1 MRNLSA
7 FTCRASMNSVTA
19 NPPCLTFLSQPTKHS
34 TLKMNQSRKNTDTT
48 TPAQKHLQAASNLLL
63 STSPHASAFLAHQL
77 RQSKPPTPSS
87 HSNTAPDNC
96 RACGHAL
103 IPGWSCTVSQR
114 RLPEISKKS
123 KTKSKIAKK
132 PAIPRITYIDYR
144 CTLCNSVNT
153 AKSDTQAPARRS
165 RSKQS
170 LLESKP
176 TVAAVPVQTAS
187 STVTKSTTLTTST
200 PSPAPSTAVS
210 SSSGPARGEADKKR
224 NRKQKLG
231 GLQAMLAKSKAPS
244 TAPKA
249 FDFMDF
255 MKTS

>member
-1 MRNLSA
+1 
-7 FTCRASMNSVTA
+7 
-19 NPPCLTFLSQPTKHS
+19 
-34 TLKMNQSRKNTDTT
+34 MNQSRKNTDTT
-48 TPAQKHLQAASNLLL
+48 TAAQKHLQAASDVLL

-77 RQSKPPTPSS
+77 RQSKPPSLSS
-87 HSNTAPDNC
+87 HPDTAPDNC
-96 RACGHAL
+96 RACGNAL

-114 RLPEISKKS
+114 RLPEISKKP
-123 KTKSKIAKK
+123 KPKSRVAKK
-132 PAIPRITYIDYR
+132 PVIPRITYIDYR

-153 AKSDTQAPARRS
+153 VKSDTQAPARRS
-165 RSKQS
+165 KSNKS

-176 TVAAVPVQTAS
+176 TITTVPVQT
-187 STVTKSTTLTTST
+187 STATVIKPSATTTAT

-210 SSSGPARGEADKKR
+210 SPSQEARGAADKKR

-255 MKTS
+255 MKTT

>member
-1 MRNLSA
+1 
-7 FTCRASMNSVTA
+7 
-19 NPPCLTFLSQPTKHS
+19 
-34 TLKMNQSRKNTDTT
+34 MNQSRKNTDTT
-48 TPAQKHLQAASNLLL
+48 TPAQKHLQAASNALL
-63 STSPHASAFLAHQL
+63 STSPHISAFLAHQL

-96 RACGHAL
+96 NACGNAL
-103 IPGWSCTVSQR
+103 IPGWSCTVTQR
-114 RLPEISKKS
+114 RLPEISKKP
-123 KTKSKIAKK
+123 KTKSKVTKK
-132 PAIPRITYIDYR
+132 PAVLRITYMGYK

-153 AKSDTQAPARRS
+153 TKSDTQAPVRRS
-165 RSKQS
+165 KSKQS

-176 TVAAVPVQTAS
+176 TVAAVPVQT
-187 STVTKSTTLTTST
+187 STTTIAKPTAVTTAT
-200 PSPAPSTAVS
+200 PNPAPSTAVS
-210 SSSGPARGEADKKR
+210 SSSGTARGEADKKR

>member
-1 MRNLSA
+1 
-7 FTCRASMNSVTA
+7 
-19 NPPCLTFLSQPTKHS
+19 
-34 TLKMNQSRKNTDTT
+34 MNQSRKNTDTT
-48 TPAQKHLQAASNLLL
+48 TSAQKHLQAASNVLL
-63 STSPHASAFLAHQL
+63 STSPHISAFLAHQL
-77 RQSKPPTPSS
+77 RQSKSPTPSS

-96 RACGHAL
+96 KACGNSL

-114 RLPEISKKS
+114 RLPEISKRP
-123 KTKSKIAKK
+123 KTKSKVAKK
-132 PAIPRITYIDYR
+132 PALPRITYIDYK

-153 AKSDTQAPARRS
+153 VKSDTQAPARRS
-165 RSKQS
+165 KSKRSI
-170 LLESKP
+170 LESKP
-176 TVAAVPVQTAS
+176 TVAAVPLQTS
-187 STVTKSTTLTTST
+187 TTTVTKPTTMTTVT
-200 PSPAPSTAVS
+200 PSPALSTAVS
-210 SSSGPARGEADKKR
+210 SSSGAARGEADKKR

>member
-1 MRNLSA
+1 MIPSLRIHHS
-7 FTCRASMNSVTA
+7 RPSI
-19 NPPCLTFLSQPTKHS
+19 LSQTTKN
-34 TLKMNQSRKNTDTT
+34 TIFDMNQSRKNTDTT
-48 TPAQKHLQAASNLLL
+48 TAARKHLQAASDVLL

-77 RQSKPPTPSS
+77 RQSKPSTQSQP
-87 HSNTAPDNC
+87 NTVPNNC

-103 IPGWSCTVSQR
+103 IPGWSCTVFQR

-123 KTKSKIAKK
+123 NTKSKSKIAKK
-132 PAIPRITYIDYR
+132 PMIPRITYIDYK

-153 AKSDTQAPARRS
+153 VKSDTQAPARRP
-165 RSKQS
+165 KAKKS

-176 TVAAVPVQTAS
+176 AVAPVPMQA
-187 STVTKSTTLTTST
+187 STTTITKPTTTKTAT
-200 PSPAPSTAVS
+200 PSPAPSTAVPS
-210 SSSGPARGEADKKR
+210 SSEQGRGGADKKR

-244 TAPKA
+244 AATKG

>member
-1 MRNLSA
+1 
-7 FTCRASMNSVTA
+7 MNSVTA
-19 NPPCLTFLSQPTKHS
+19 NPQYLCQTFLSQTTKH
-34 TLKMNQSRKNTDTT
+34 TFLNMNQSRKNTDTIT
-48 TPAQKHLQAASNLLL
+48 AAQKHLQAASDVLL

-77 RQSKPPTPSS
+77 RQSKPPTLSS

-96 RACGHAL
+96 RACGHTL
-103 IPGWSCTVSQR
+103 IPGWSCTVSRR
-114 RLPEISKKS
+114 RLPEISKKQN
-123 KTKSKIAKK
+123 TKSKVAKK
-132 PAIPRITYIDYR
+132 PTVPRITYIDYK

-153 AKSDTQAPARRS
+153 VKSDTQAPARRS
-165 RSKQS
+165 KSKKS

-176 TVAAVPVQTAS
+176 TITTVPVQISTK
-187 STVTKSTTLTTST
+187 TVTKPTTTKTAT

-210 SSSGPARGEADKKR
+210 SSSEQGRGGADKKR

-244 TAPKA
+244 AAPKA

-255 MKTS
+255 MKTT

>member
-1 MRNLSA
+1 
-7 FTCRASMNSVTA
+7 
-19 NPPCLTFLSQPTKHS
+19 
-34 TLKMNQSRKNTDTT
+34 MNQSRKNTDTT
-48 TPAQKHLQAASNLLL
+48 TPAQRHLQAASNLLL

-77 RQSKPPTPSS
+77 RQLNPPTPSS

-96 RACGHAL
+96 NACGNAL

-114 RLPEISKKS
+114 RLPEISKRS
-123 KTKSKIAKK
+123 TTKSKVAKK
-132 PAIPRITYIDYR
+132 PAVPRITHIDYK

-153 AKSDTQAPARRS
+153 VKSDTQAPTRRVK
-165 RSKQS
+165 SKKS

-176 TVAAVPVQTAS
+176 IVATDPVQPTT
-187 STVTKSTTLTTST
+187 STVTRPTNIKTST

-210 SSSGPARGEADKKR
+210 SSSGQARGEADKKR

>member
-1 MRNLSA
+1 
-7 FTCRASMNSVTA
+7 
-19 NPPCLTFLSQPTKHS
+19 
-34 TLKMNQSRKNTDTT
+34 MNQSRKNADTT
-48 TPAQKHLQAASNLLL
+48 TAAQKHLQAISDVLL

-77 RQSKPPTPSS
+77 QQSKLPPTPSS
-87 HSNTAPDNC
+87 HPNAVPDNC
-96 RACGHAL
+96 RACGNAL

-123 KTKSKIAKK
+123 KTKSKAAKK
-132 PAIPRITYIDYR
+132 PAIPRITYIDFK

-153 AKSDTQAPARRS
+153 VKSDTQAPARRS
-165 RSKQS
+165 KSNKS

-176 TVAAVPVQTAS
+176 TIATMPVQIQT
-187 STVTKSTTLTTST
+187 TTSTKPIAITTAT
-200 PSPAPSTAVS
+200 PSPAPSAAVS
-210 SSSGPARGEADKKR
+210 SSSEQTRGAADKKR

-244 TAPKA
+244 TATKA

-255 MKTS
+255 MKTT

>member
-1 MRNLSA
+1 
-7 FTCRASMNSVTA
+7 
-19 NPPCLTFLSQPTKHS
+19 
-34 TLKMNQSRKNTDTT
+34 MNQSRKNTDTT
-48 TPAQKHLQAASNLLL
+48 TPAQKHLQAASNALL
-63 STSPHASAFLAHQL
+63 STSPHISAFLAHQPQ
-77 RQSKPPTPSS
+77 QSSPPTPSS

-96 RACGHAL
+96 NACGNAL

-123 KTKSKIAKK
+123 KTKSKVAKK
-132 PAIPRITYIDYR
+132 PVLPRITYIDYK

-153 AKSDTQAPARRS
+153 VKSDTQAPARRN
-165 RSKQS
+165 RSKQP

-176 TVAAVPVQTAS
+176 AVAAVPIQIAS
-187 STVTKSTTLTTST
+187 STGIKSTTVTTAT
-200 PSPAPSTAVS
+200 PSPALSTAVS
-210 SSSGPARGEADKKR
+210 SSSGAGRGEADKKR

-244 TAPKA
+244 TTPKA